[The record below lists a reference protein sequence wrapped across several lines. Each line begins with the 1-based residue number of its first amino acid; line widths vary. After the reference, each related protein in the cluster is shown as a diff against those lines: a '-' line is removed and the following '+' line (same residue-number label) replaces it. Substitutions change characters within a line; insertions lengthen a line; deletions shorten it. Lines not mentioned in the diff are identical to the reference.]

1 MHYGGKKQLLRHH
14 LMYVTVCVFWFVRTN
29 VERRRKSLNPLCLR
43 GLWGWGGSI
52 IGLLPIHSLCHVTS
66 APHRLVELSPSRIS
80 IFSPPFLDSSIEDAI
95 WGELKPFISP
105 IQGLLSFIPDGTLSN
120 LRTHPTLP
128 NQRERK
134 GQWYTTRSPVGG
146 NDVGCGGVGNEIGGL
161 GEQMNRH

>member
-1 MHYGGKKQLLRHH
+1 MHYGGKKQLLWHH
-14 LMYVTVCVFWFVRTN
+14 LMCVTVGVFWSVRTN
-29 VERRRKSLNPLCLR
+29 VERRRKSLNPLCR
-43 GLWGWGGSI
+43 GLGGWGGSI

-66 APHRLVELSPSRIS
+66 APHRLVERSPSRIS
-80 IFSPPFLDSSIEDAI
+80 IFFVPPFLDSSIEDVI

-105 IQGLLSFIPDGTLSN
+105 IQGLLSFIPDGTLSK

-134 GQWYTTRSPVGG
+134 GQCALRGRHSS
-146 NDVGCGGVGNEIGGL
+146 NDVGCGGVGNEIGGV